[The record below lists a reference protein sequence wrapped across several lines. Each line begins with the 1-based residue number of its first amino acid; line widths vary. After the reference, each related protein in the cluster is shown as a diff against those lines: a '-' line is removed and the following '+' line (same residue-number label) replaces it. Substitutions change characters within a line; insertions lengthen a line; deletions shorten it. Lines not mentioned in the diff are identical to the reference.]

1 MSFFNNFQS
10 DRFPGPITG
19 NPLHGLCEKVCIQ
32 VNKVFDACMKQV
44 TEENV
49 SVTVTDPVPAN
60 PALPLTFLSAKNLY
74 ARGTITNLTV
84 DRLNDKPKYARVKG
98 DVNIPIE
105 VIYLDANGV
114 EGKGLGSLTVSEDVI
129 LHVPEASIIPFTIE
143 AVTGAV
149 CPEGTFQGGSQF
161 NVTACITVILKVV
174 VEVELLVPSYGY
186 CPIPPCQEYNQEL
199 CATYF
204 ELPLFPGSAPTQTNT

>member
-10 DRFPGPITG
+10 DRFPGTITG
-19 NPLHGLCEKVCIQ
+19 NPIQGLCEKVCIQ
-32 VNKVFDACMKQV
+32 VNKVFDACIKQV

-49 SVTVTDPVPAN
+49 FITVTNPTPPNPVS
-60 PALPLTFLSAKNLY
+60 PLTFISARNTSP
-74 ARGTITNLTV
+74 RGIVTNLVV
-84 DRLNDKPKYARVKG
+84 DRLEDRPKYARVKC
-98 DVNIPIE
+98 DVNIPVE
-105 VIYLDANGV
+105 VVYTDANGV
-114 EGKGLGSLTVSEDVI
+114 EGKGTGFITVSEDVI
-129 LHVPEASIIPFTIE
+129 LHVPEDSIIPYQIE

-149 CPEGTFQGGSQF
+149 CPEGTYTGNSNF
-161 NVTACITVILKVV
+161 NVTACITIILKVV

-204 ELPLFPGSAPTQTNT
+204 ELPIFPGSAPL

>member
-10 DRFPGPITG
+10 DRFPGTITG
-19 NPLHGLCEKVCIQ
+19 NPIQGLCEKVCIQ
-32 VNKVFDACMKQV
+32 VNKVFDACIKQV

-49 SVTVTDPVPAN
+49 SITVTNPTPAN
-60 PALPLTFLSAKNLY
+60 PVSPLTFISARNTSP
-74 ARGTITNLTV
+74 RGIITNLTV
-84 DRLNDKPKYARVKG
+84 DRLEDRPKYARVKG
-98 DVNIPIE
+98 DVNIPVE
-105 VIYLDANGV
+105 VVYTDANGV
-114 EGKGLGSLTVSEDVI
+114 EGKGGGYITVSEDVI
-129 LHVPEASIIPFTIE
+129 LHVPEDSIIPFQIE

-149 CPEGTFQGGSQF
+149 CPEGTYMGNSNFD
-161 NVTACITVILKVV
+161 VTACITIILKVV

-204 ELPLFPGSAPTQTNT
+204 ELPIFPGSAPL